1 MKGTIV
7 EDVEWQEITACSSF
21 DENKNEDN
29 KKSSARLL
37 IWMYHL
43 HKEKISKLFCF
54 VQTNMQNLQRFLNF
68 HVSISNLERY
78 KFLIDESQKLPKTIN
93 LL

>member
-21 DENKNEDN
+21 DENKNEHN

-68 HVSISNLERY
+68 HVSISNLEGY